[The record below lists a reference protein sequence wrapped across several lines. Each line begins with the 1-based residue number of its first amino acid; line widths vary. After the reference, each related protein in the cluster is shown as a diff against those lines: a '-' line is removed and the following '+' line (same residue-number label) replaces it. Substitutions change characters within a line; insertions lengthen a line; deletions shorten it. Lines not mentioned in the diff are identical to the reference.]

1 MRSIDV
7 WKQWAVVAVLICAG
21 LGSAWAAD
29 PPAEARQ
36 AWQLLEYIA
45 VDYVG
50 AVRDGQVVEAG
61 EYAEMQEFSRTVR
74 SKLEALP
81 AQPQQST
88 LLAAADRLDAQIAR
102 REAPETVA
110 KTAHALAN
118 ELITAYRIETTPKT
132 PPNVASAA
140 RLYACLLYTSRCV

>member
-1 MRSIDV
+1 MPSALCAGSTGGSVRSIHV
-7 WKQWAVVAVLICAG
+7 WKQWAVAAFLICAG

-102 REAPETVA
+102 REPPETVA
-110 KTAHALAN
+110 RTAHALAN
-118 ELITAYRIETTPKT
+118 ELIIAYRIETTPKT
-132 PPNVASAA
+132 PPNVA
-140 RLYACLLYTSRCV
+140 